1 MVGFGFLVCV
11 GGACCLSD
19 CVCVGLVVLILVG
32 LCGLLADW
40 HMVSSGLIA
49 LLFCFAGG
57 LWVYEVVVFV

>member
-1 MVGFGFLVCV
+1 M
-11 GGACCLSD
+11 
-19 CVCVGLVVLILVG
+19 LILVV

-57 LWVYEVVVFV
+57 LGFMR